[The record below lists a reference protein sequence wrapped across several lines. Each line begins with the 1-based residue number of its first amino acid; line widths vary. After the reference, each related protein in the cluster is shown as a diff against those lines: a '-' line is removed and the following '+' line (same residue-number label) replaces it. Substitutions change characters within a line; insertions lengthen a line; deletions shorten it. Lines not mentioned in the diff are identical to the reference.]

1 MKELDL
7 LEQYLS
13 ASPEQRRTI
22 ASPGGI
28 SFLNAGIVSPQN
40 QAAAVMPS
48 AEGQRMPIMKDAAK
62 GVPSYLMKNEDYAK
76 QAKIPNSIS
85 RTYTPTAED
94 NLNAAL
100 ISGLPGEAKFKA
112 ERQDVGPVEI
122 ARPEPEFSRPIDK
135 KNFISKK
142 PMPKAA
148 QSIAAAS
155 IPVAPPAPE
164 PVAEVIQPPTPEPIF
179 ELPPA
184 TEPETSIVDK
194 YNEGMG
200 RAALK
205 SDIDRMTNDAMID
218 KLSQP
223 STLRNSLND
232 KVLEFALNSKKFEPS
247 RDYNADIDRLNKES
261 QALKGTNDGDMWSHL
276 IYSLGA
282 PLLGALTGSA
292 GALAA
297 PKAQADIDKESQMH
311 WKARAQMRSKL
322 EDSISKRMN
331 AIKGLRSEEF
341 DNNFKEQDALLKKY
355 QLLNEVVKGADLTQ
369 KDQFDKYMT
378 LKNNL
383 DMEAAKAGFAAPKT
397 AAEIEQKSID
407 EQGRNA
413 REIDKIDA
421 NKWRD
426 QQKAL
431 EDTKKLK
438 AQQEY
443 DAKKRKEYQEW
454 MSAEKEKDRK
464 SSEKKNKESTN
475 KPGRFSSTEEAFK
488 LREHNKIIA
497 KVMGDKSIIKMKDA
511 ASNLARAK
519 SFLDDPYIVKDYA
532 NLEEVQKLL
541 QQSVGLRNSALA
553 DRKDTNFIKGL
564 EAEVSK
570 VKQYLTSKPTA
581 VNAPEIVKQL
591 KALIRNEKF
600 STNSIFKE
608 MFKPY
613 EAGYGAFYNKYP
625 DMKEYFVGTVKAQ
638 EDLGDIEVPKIPS
651 DYRPLTPSGG
661 PTKPAKEMTREEKIK
676 AMGGK

>member
-164 PVAEVIQPPTPEPIF
+164 PVAEVIQPPTPEPVF

-184 TEPETSIVDK
+184 TEPQTSIVDK

-200 RAALK
+200 KAELK

-223 STLRNSLND
+223 SKLRNSLND
-232 KVLEFALNSKKFEPS
+232 KVLEFALNGKKFEPS
-247 RDYNADIDRLNKES
+247 RNYNADIDRLNKES
-261 QALKGTNDGDMWSHL
+261 QDLKGTSDGDMLSHL

-282 PLLGALTGSA
+282 PLLGALSGSS

-297 PKAQADIDKESQMH
+297 PKAQADIDKESQLH
-311 WKARAQMRSKL
+311 WKARAQMRAKL

-341 DNNFKEQDALLKKY
+341 DNNFKEQEMFLKKY

-383 DMEAAKAGFAAPKT
+383 DMEAAKAGFSAPKT
-397 AAEIEQKSID
+397 AAEIEQRSID
-407 EQGRNA
+407 EQGRNQRDA
-413 REIDKIDA
+413 DKRDA
-421 NKWRD
+421 EAWRA
-426 QQKAL
+426 QQKAI
-431 EDTKKLK
+431 EDAKKLK
-438 AQQEY
+438 AQQDFTTAENEKRMKFQAEQNKNR
-443 DAKKRKEYQEW
+443 DAALKSRAGIIANTRTTPDERQRARDETTHRANIQAFKKDKMLNNLTVNATNLDKAKFLLHD
-454 MSAEKEKDRK
+454 MSVTDSKEKLEDVQQNIIAAMGLK
-464 SSEKKNKESTN
+464 GAGDKEARHARNAVKGLGVDYAEMMSYLTN
-475 KPGRFSSTEEAFK
+475 KPT
-488 LREHNKIIA
+488 
-497 KVMGDKSIIKMKDA
+497 D
-511 ASNLARAK
+511 
-519 SFLDDPYIVKDYA
+519 
-532 NLEEVQKLL
+532 
-541 QQSVGLRNSALA
+541 
-553 DRKDTNFIKGL
+553 
-564 EAEVSK
+564 
-570 VKQYLTSKPTA
+570 
-581 VNAPEIVKQL
+581 VNAPGIKKYLESLINNEQFSNKFLVDPFIEQKLSGYKSMYERRPEL
-591 KALIRNEKF
+591 KADLMDIIDQTKKTF
-600 STNSIFKE
+600 DMDIQKGKTSPGGSV
-608 MFKPY
+608 
-613 EAGYGAFYNKYP
+613 NKQKMI
-625 DMKEYFVGTVKAQ
+625 DK
-638 EDLGDIEVPKIPS
+638 L
-651 DYRPLTPSGG
+651 
-661 PTKPAKEMTREEKIK
+661 
-676 AMGGK
+676 MGK